1 VEEIVVGVITQRE
14 DGTRFFAPRGD
25 AEAMSDTRSPASMSS
40 DLAARA
46 AQLLDVLRSYGSC
59 AVAFSGGVD
68 SAVVA
73 KAAAL
78 ALGPRALAV
87 TADSPSLAQGELDAA
102 RQLAAQIGIRHVVLH
117 TDELARD
124 GYRRNAPDRCYHC
137 KTELYSQM
145 EARLSDWGVEVLV
158 NGANRDDQGDYRP
171 GMLAAAEHRV
181 RSPLVECGL
190 TKALVRQ
197 LAAHW
202 GLSVWD
208 KPAAPCLASRVAYG
222 EEVTPERLA
231 MIDAAEQYLRS
242 LGLRELRVRYHR
254 GDLAR
259 IEVPPEAFSRLTSPE
274 VLRELVARFQSLGF
288 KFITLDLQGFRS
300 GSLNTLV
307 ALQTGASP
315 IQ

>member
-1 VEEIVVGVITQRE
+1 
-14 DGTRFFAPRGD
+14 
-25 AEAMSDTRSPASMSS
+25 MSESCSPAWPNPQLA
-40 DLAARA
+40 DRAAR
-46 AQLLDVLRSYGSC
+46 LLETLRSYGSC

-87 TADSPSLAQGELDAA
+87 TAVSPSLAHGELEAA
-102 RQLAAQIGIRHVVLH
+102 EQLAAQIGIRHVVLH

-124 GYRRNAPDRCYHC
+124 AYRRNAPDRCYHC

-145 EARLSDWGVEVLV
+145 EAHLAHWGVEILV

-171 GMLAAAEHRV
+171 GMRAAAEHRV
-181 RSPLVECGL
+181 RSPLLECELG
-190 TKALVRQ
+190 KSEVRQ
-197 LAAHW
+197 LAAYW
-202 GLSVWD
+202 GLPVWD
-208 KPAAPCLASRVAYG
+208 KPAAACLASRVAYG

-231 MIDAAEQYLRS
+231 MIDAAEQYLRR
-242 LGLRELRVRYHR
+242 LGVRQLRVRYHR

-259 IEVPPEAFSRLTSPE
+259 IEVPPEAFPQLISPE
-274 VLRELVARFQSLGF
+274 VLGDLVAHFRELGF

-300 GSLNTLV
+300 GSLNALV
-307 ALQTGASP
+307 ELHP
-315 IQ
+315 